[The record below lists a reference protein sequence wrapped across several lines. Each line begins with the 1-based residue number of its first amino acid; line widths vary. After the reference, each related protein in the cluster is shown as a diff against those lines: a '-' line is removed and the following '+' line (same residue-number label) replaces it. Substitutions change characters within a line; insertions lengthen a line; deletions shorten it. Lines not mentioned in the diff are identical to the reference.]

1 MSTIRIKL
9 SLVAAVALAALVL
22 LATLWA
28 NGSSPS
34 EAQQGAMHNCPQPGK
49 WAISVWSGDDSTDT
63 AEALTTCGEGQVAAA
78 YYVDPEKQ
86 SWLRYFVGRAEIS
99 NLTTLDE
106 MQGVLA
112 FGGATAAAGEVTSAG
127 SVRAPQGA
135 QQMHDCPQPGKWA
148 ISVWGGDDGTNTPQA
163 LATCGEG
170 SVDFAYYIDPDTQQ
184 WLRYFLGRTEISNLP
199 TLDNMQGVIAHGAAA
214 APPSTAPIAFV
225 SDRDGNDE
233 IYVMNADGTGQTRL
247 SDDPTHGT
255 APVWSPSGAEI
266 AFESDRDGNDE
277 IYVMN
282 TDGTGQTNLTD
293 NSATD
298 GVPTWSPDGAKIA
311 FESDRDGNREIYV
324 MNADGT
330 GQTNLTSNPATDGV
344 PAWSPDGSKITF
356 FSYRDGNPEIYVMNA
371 DGTDQT
377 RLTDNPALDRD
388 PVWSPD
394 GSQIAFWSFQS
405 ANWEIYVMNADGT
418 GQTNLTNTPGW
429 DGDYTWSPDGSQIAF
444 VSERDDNLEIYV
456 INADG
461 TGQANITS
469 NLADDDQPAWRQ

>member
-1 MSTIRIKL
+1 MPGIRIKF
-9 SLVAAVALAALVL
+9 SLIAAVTVAALVL

-34 EAQQGAMHNCPQPGK
+34 EAQQGAMHNCPLQAK
-49 WAISVWSGDDSTDT
+49 WAIAVWDGDDDTDT
-63 AEALTTCGEGQVAAA
+63 GQALATCGEGRVAAA
-78 YYVDPEKQ
+78 YYIDPNSQ
-86 SWLRYFVGRAEIS
+86 NWLRYFVGRAEIS

-199 TLDNMQGVIAHGAAA
+199 TLDNMQGVIAHGAVGAQ
-214 APPSTAPIAFV
+214 PSTAHIAFV
-225 SDRDGNDE
+225 SDRDGNGEIYAMNIDGTGQTNLTSNPAWDRDPSWSPDGTKIAFASDRDGNE
-233 IYVMNADGTGQTRL
+233 DIYVMNADGTSQTRL
-247 SDDPTHGT
+247 TNNPASDGDH
-255 APVWSPSGAEI
+255 A
-266 AFESDRDGNDE
+266 
-277 IYVMN
+277 
-282 TDGTGQTNLTD
+282 
-293 NSATD
+293 
-298 GVPTWSPDGAKIA
+298 WSPDGSKIA

-330 GQTNLTSNPATDGV
+330 GKTNLTNSPASDGA
-344 PAWSPDGSKITF
+344 PAWSPDGSKIAF

-371 DGTDQT
+371 DGTGQT
-377 RLTDNPALDRD
+377 RLTDNPALDTD
-388 PVWSPD
+388 PAWSPD
-394 GSQIAFWSFQS
+394 GSQIAFWSFQ
-405 ANWEIYVMNADGT
+405 NGDWEIYVISADGT
-418 GQTNLTNTPGW
+418 GQTNLTNNPGW
-429 DGDYTWSPDGSQIAF
+429 DGDYAWSPDGVMIAF
-444 VSERDDNLEIYV
+444 ASDRDGNREIYV

-461 TGQANITS
+461 TGKTNLS
-469 NLADDDQPAWRQ
+469 NNSADDDQPAWSR